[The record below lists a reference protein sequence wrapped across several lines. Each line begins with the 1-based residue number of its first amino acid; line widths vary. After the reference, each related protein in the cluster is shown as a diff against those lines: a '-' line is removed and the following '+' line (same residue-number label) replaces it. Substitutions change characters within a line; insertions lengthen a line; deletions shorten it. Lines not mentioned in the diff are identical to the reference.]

1 MWQCGF
7 DMHDLVIR
15 GGLVIDGTGSPGQ
28 LLDVA
33 VNGET
38 ITAVGHDIGPGRDE
52 VDANGLLVT
61 PGWVDIHAH
70 YDGQVTWD
78 PYLTPAGWN
87 GVTTVVI
94 GNCGVGFAPVKPDQK
109 DFLIQLMEGVE
120 DIPGSA
126 LSEGI
131 RWNWETFPEYL
142 DALAAE
148 SYVIDVGT
156 QVPHGPVR
164 TYVMGEDGAADNH
177 ATPEQID
184 EMAGIVKASLE
195 AGALGFSTSRT
206 KLHRAKNGD
215 LVPGT
220 LAAREE
226 LLGIGKVL
234 GEVGHG
240 VFQMASDYK
249 PEDYEL
255 GWMKQLSQET
265 GRRVL
270 YSVVQSSGDPDQWRR
285 LLRASEVAAEE
296 GALISPQ
303 IAPRPAGLLL
313 GFDSTVHPF
322 ILHSDYH
329 AIRHYSPEDKRKA
342 LADPAMR
349 EAILSNPPDYDK
361 LDGVIAMI
369 VSSFEMMYPL
379 GATPDYEPAPEH
391 SIAALA
397 AAKGCTPQE
406 ILYDVMMSDIGA
418 DLVYLPML
426 GYSDQNLDATAE
438 LMQHPNTIYG
448 LADGGAHCGVV
459 SDASIPTF
467 LLTHWARDRRRGDRI
482 SVEELV
488 HNQTSVTAKCYG
500 LDDRGVIA
508 PGMKADINV
517 IDFDNLQIHGPRVAY
532 DLPADGKRYL
542 QDITGYRTTICSG
555 QVIYRDGQATGALP
569 GKLIRGPQND
579 PNEELQNKNKSM
591 SDAG

>member
-1 MWQCGF
+1 
-7 DMHDLVIR
+7 MHDLVIR
-15 GGLVIDGTGSPGQ
+15 GGTVIDGTGVAGC

-33 VNGET
+33 IDADIITVVGVN
-38 ITAVGHDIGPGRDE
+38 IGPGREE
-52 VDANGLLVT
+52 VDATGLLVT

-94 GNCGVGFAPVKPDQK
+94 GNCGVGFAPVKPDQH

-126 LSEGI
+126 LAEGI
-131 RWNWETFPEYL
+131 DWAWETFPEYL
-142 DALAAE
+142 DALEAK
-148 SYVIDVGT
+148 SYVIDIGT

-164 TYVMGEDGAADNH
+164 TYVMGEDGANDRH
-177 ATPEQID
+177 ASPEQID
-184 EMAGIVKASLE
+184 SMAKIVKQSLQ

-206 KLHRAKNGD
+206 TLHRAKSGD

-226 LLGIGKVL
+226 LMGIGKVL

-255 GWMKQLSQET
+255 GWMKQLSRET

-303 IAPRPAGLLL
+303 IAPRPVGLLL
-313 GFDSTVHPF
+313 GFESSVHPF
-322 ILHSDYH
+322 MLHKDYRLIH
-329 AIRHYSPEDKRKA
+329 HLSPEEKRIA
-342 LADPAMR
+342 LSDPAVR
-349 EAILSNPPDYDK
+349 QAILSNPPDYDRF
-361 LDGVIAMI
+361 DGVLAMI
-369 VSSFEMMYPL
+369 LRGFDGMYPL
-379 GATPDYEPAPEH
+379 GKIPDYEPASEN
-391 SIAALA
+391 SIASLA
-397 AAKGCTPQE
+397 KSRGCSPQQV
-406 ILYDVMMSDIGA
+406 LYEVMMSDAGA

-426 GYSDQNLDATAE
+426 GYVDKNLDATAE
-438 LMQHPNTIYG
+438 LMRHPNTIYG

-467 LLTHWARDRRRGDRI
+467 LLTHWARDRTRGERI
-482 SVEELV
+482 SIEELV

-500 LDDRGVIA
+500 LNDRGVIA
-508 PGMKADINV
+508 VGMKADINL
-517 IDFDNLQIHGPRVAY
+517 IDFDNLQIHGPRIAY
-532 DLPADGKRYL
+532 DLPAEGKRYL
-542 QDITGYRTTICSG
+542 QDITGYHLTICSG
-555 QVIYRDGQATGALP
+555 QVIYREGKATGALP
-569 GKLIRGPQND
+569 GKLIRGPQGSANL
-579 PNEELQNKNKSM
+579 PKTRTSHEQ
-591 SDAG
+591 